1 MTRSLLFVCLG
12 NICRSP
18 AAEGVARHMAGA
30 SELNLEIDSAGTGDW
45 HVGDPPYGPMQ
56 SAAKSRGYD
65 LSRLRAR
72 QFHEGD
78 FDAFDLILVMD
89 RSNLRNVEALRPPGN
104 ATPVELFLDYAPGQ
118 PVREVPDPYY
128 TRGFDEALDLIEL
141 AGEGLLKK
149 LRKS

>member
-1 MTRSLLFVCLG
+1 
-12 NICRSP
+12 
-18 AAEGVARHMAGA
+18 
-30 SELNLEIDSAGTGDW
+30 
-45 HVGDPPYGPMQ
+45 MQ
-56 SAAKSRGYD
+56 SAAKNRGYD

-89 RSNLRNVEALRPPGN
+89 RSNLRNVETLRPPGN

-141 AGEGLLKK
+141 AGEGLL
-149 LRKS
+149 RAIEKS